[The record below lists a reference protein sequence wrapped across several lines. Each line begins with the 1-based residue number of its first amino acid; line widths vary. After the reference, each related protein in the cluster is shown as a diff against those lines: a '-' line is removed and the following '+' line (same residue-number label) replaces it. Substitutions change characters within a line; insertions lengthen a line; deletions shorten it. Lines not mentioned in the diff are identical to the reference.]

1 MKNKA
6 DFKIIKI
13 LKIII
18 LSIIVICISVFFIN
32 QKEDLD
38 LDEMYTYGLAN
49 SSFQLN
55 VEDYKNYTGNE
66 LLLDYAGVKD
76 GHEFDIKNVIFNQS
90 MDTHPPI
97 YYMMV
102 NFISSIHKNHFSIWH
117 GLIINVIF
125 LIILFF
131 EMRQLFM
138 FIIDDELSSTIFS
151 ITALFSYGF
160 INCFVFTRMYVLL
173 SAISMAFIILVQYKI
188 VSLKNNNLKLTDNM
202 FLILFFVNCI
212 IGILTQYHFVLIAG
226 FFSVY
231 FLINLFLNKNY
242 RLLIKTIIAGLSSIV
257 LSVLLYPSMLKHIFA
272 NSGSLHSIT
281 NEQKKDILTTLYEM
295 ALTIKRAFF
304 SDFLIIYILLL
315 IILIIISVLI
325 YLIKNKKNKLSN
337 TEKTPTLN
345 SNNNYLTNYY
355 FYFILLICFIYYYL
369 IISFTTKLTFARYFY
384 NIYPIIA
391 IVIISPIY
399 VLLKNLNNKLKY
411 ISIIIFI
418 LLCFGSRY
426 KEQPFSLNIGNN
438 QYFDF
443 LNQNKDVKTILLYR
457 DTDLD
462 GNANTAKTSVWKM
475 PKVLYNFR
483 NMEDLTFVNIKD
495 IDNFINNS
503 HNNISGFDDI
513 FVVIFT
519 KEDDESLLDIVKQ
532 KNNVKRIN
540 KIYFNTYYHM
550 YRLN

>member
-1 MKNKA
+1 MKTNNNINIKN
-6 DFKIIKI
+6 IIKI
-13 LKIII
+13 VI
-18 LSIIVICISVFFIN
+18 LSIIVVCISLFFIN
-32 QKEDLD
+32 KKEDLD

-66 LLLDYAGVKD
+66 LLLDYAAVKN
-76 GHEFDIKNVIFNQS
+76 GNEFDIKNVIFNQS

-125 LIILFF
+125 LIVLFF

-138 FIIDDELSSTIFS
+138 FVIDDELSSTIFS

-173 SAISMAFIILVQYKI
+173 SAVSMAFIILIQKKLI
-188 VSLKNNNLKLTDNM
+188 EIKDNNLKFSDNL
-202 FLILFFVNCI
+202 FLILFFINCI
-212 IGILTQYHFVLIAG
+212 VGILTQYHFVLIAG
-226 FFSVY
+226 FFSIY
-231 FLINLFLNKNY
+231 FLINLYLNKNY
-242 RLLIKTIIAGLSSIV
+242 KLLIKTIICGLSSII
-257 LSVLLYPSMLKHIFA
+257 LSILLYPSMVKHIFS

-281 NEQKKDILTTLYEM
+281 NEQKKDTITILSDM

-304 SDFLIIYILLL
+304 SDSLIVYIIIL
-315 IILIIISVLI
+315 ILLIIISILI
-325 YLIKNKKNKLSN
+325 YHFRNKKIKYNNIENKQQL
-337 TEKTPTLN
+337 KT
-345 SNNNYLTNYY
+345 NNQTKPNYNL
-355 FYFILLICFIYYYL
+355 FFVLFICVIFYYL

-384 NIYPIIA
+384 NIYPLIA
-391 IVIISPIY
+391 IVIITPIY
-399 VLLKNLNNKLKY
+399 MMLKNINNKLKY

-418 LLCFGSRY
+418 LICFGSRY

-438 QYFDF
+438 QYFEF
-443 LNQNKDVKTILLYR
+443 LNQNKNVKTILLYR
-457 DTDLD
+457 DMDLE
-462 GNANTAKTSVWKM
+462 GNINSAKTSIWKM

-483 NMEDLTFVNIKD
+483 NMENLTFVNIRDVDK
-495 IDNFINNS
+495 FVNNS
-503 HNNISGFDDI
+503 NENISGFDDI

-519 KEDDESLLDIVKQ
+519 KEDDDTLLDIIKQ

-540 KIYFNTYYHM
+540 RIYFNTYYHM